1 MAEGG
6 DGKPQIVDLTQ
17 ERGRDGKLI
26 CGDDS
31 SLLFFQLFVLFLEI

>member
-6 DGKPQIVDLTQ
+6 DGKPQRVDLAQ

-31 SLLFFQLFVLFLEI
+31 CSFFNFLSFFLEI